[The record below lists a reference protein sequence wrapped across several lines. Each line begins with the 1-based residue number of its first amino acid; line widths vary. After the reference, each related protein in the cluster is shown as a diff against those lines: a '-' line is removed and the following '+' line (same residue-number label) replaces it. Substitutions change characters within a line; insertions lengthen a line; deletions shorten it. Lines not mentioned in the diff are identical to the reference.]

1 MIELSRKRAL
11 FGVAAVLGASAIAFT
26 ASAQKPQDPS
36 QGPGGPTVEVSL
48 VRQDQ
53 SDCTNS
59 DVNGKDPSRIGGTV
73 WVVRQPDGNTAVK
86 VAITASPNTVY
97 HFYLKCVRQLGDIK
111 TQDEGEGV
119 AMFEF
124 PTSTT
129 GADYAFDMYPEGAPH
144 GNKFQSVQVKFQ

>member
-1 MIELSRKRAL
+1 MIELPRKHAL

-26 ASAQKPQDPS
+26 ASAQQPQDPS
-36 QGPGGPTVEVSL
+36 QPSSGSAVEVSM

-59 DVNGKDPSRIGGTV
+59 DVNSDDPSRIGGTV
-73 WVVRQPDGNTAVK
+73 WVVRQADGNTAVK

-97 HFYLKCVRQLGDIK
+97 HFFLKCVRQLGDVK
-111 TQDEGEGV
+111 TQDEGEGI

-129 GADYAFDMYPEGAPH
+129 ETVYAFDMYPEGAPP

>member
-11 FGVAAVLGASAIAFT
+11 IGIAAVLGASAIVFT

-36 QGPGGPTVEVSL
+36 QAPGGPTVEVSM

-59 DVNGKDPSRIGGTV
+59 DVNGNDPSRIGGTA
-73 WVVRQPDGNTAVK
+73 WIVRQADGNTAVK

-97 HFYLKCVRQLGDIK
+97 HFFLKCVRQLGDIK
-111 TQDEGEGV
+111 TQDEGEGI
-119 AMFEF
+119 ATFEF
-124 PTSTT
+124 PTNTT
-129 GADYAFDMYPEGAPH
+129 GAVYAFDMYPEGAPP